1 MSRKQQ
7 RRKEGGVDDIDT
19 QVQSELLLEMTI
31 MASEPGLITP
41 EWLPP
46 FRQTHLKG

>member
-31 MASEPGLITP
+31 MASEPGLINSRMATS
-41 EWLPP
+41 LP
-46 FRQTHLKG
+46 TNAS